1 MDKTVLAYIDNGNEY
16 LMLYRN
22 KKKNDYNH
30 GKWIGVGGHIED
42 GEAPDQALIREIKEE
57 TGLDVLSY
65 KLVGEIEFIDTDF
78 NELMYLYIVDNY
90 SGNLIECDEGDLK
103 WIPKNEILKLNLY
116 EGDKLFLERLLNN
129 DYNKFDLRLTY
140 EKGKFI
146 GGKFR

>member
-78 NELMYLYIVDNY
+78 SELMYLYIVDNY

-103 WIPKNEILKLNLY
+103 WIPKNDILKLNLY

>member
-42 GEAPDQALIREIKEE
+42 GEAPNQALIREIKEE

-103 WIPKNEILKLNLY
+103 WIPKNDILKLNLY